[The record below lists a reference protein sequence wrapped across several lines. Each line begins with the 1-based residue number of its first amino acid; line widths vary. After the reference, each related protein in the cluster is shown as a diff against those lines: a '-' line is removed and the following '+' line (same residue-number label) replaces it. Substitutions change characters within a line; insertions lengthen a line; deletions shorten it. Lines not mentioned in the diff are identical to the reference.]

1 MRRRPA
7 RLLILAILFP
17 LVVSTYEA
25 PPSRAA
31 AARAK
36 MVFGAY
42 VQPRSGETLPEA
54 IRRFERQ
61 IDEKLAAVRVYFKW
75 DSKFPSPLARWLK
88 HTDRT
93 MFMSV
98 KSMREN
104 GSIIKW
110 ADIANARR
118 GSKIYRRIRHW
129 GRAIKR
135 YHKTVYFTFNH
146 EPEVPFSDSMGSSR
160 AFRRAWRKVITVF
173 RRVGVHNARYLLI
186 MGAWA
191 FQASDGHAIR
201 HWYPGNRYVHAVGA
215 DPYNW
220 HKCRGNERWRSLAE
234 TIERFRRWGRRH
246 RKEKLF
252 LPEWGSVEDWSSPG
266 RKERWFEDARALF
279 KRDRWSQ
286 FKGILYFNADDQT
299 FEKCNWYA
307 DTSSSSLQAFRAMV
321 NDQFYRAEL

>member
-17 LVVSTYEA
+17 LVLSTYEA
-25 PPSRAA
+25 PPSTAA
-31 AARAK
+31 TTRAK
-36 MVFGAY
+36 MIFGAY
-42 VQPRSGETLPEA
+42 VQPRSGETLQEA
-54 IRRFERQ
+54 ILRFERM

-118 GSKIYRRIRHW
+118 GSPIYKRIRHW
-129 GRAIKR
+129 ARVIKR

-146 EPEVPFSDSMGSSR
+146 EPEAPVSYQMGSAR

-186 MGAWA
+186 MTAYA
-191 FQASDGHAIR
+191 FEASDWHAIR

-220 HKCRGNERWRSLAE
+220 YKCRWSERWTPLGD
-234 TIERFRRWGRRH
+234 TIEKFRRWGRHH
-246 RKEKLF
+246 RQEKLF

-266 RKERWFEDARALF
+266 RKQRWFDAARGLF

-286 FKGILYFNADDQT
+286 FKGILYFHADDQT
-299 FEKCNWYA
+299 HEKCNFYA
-307 DTSSSSLQAFRAMV
+307 DTSSSALKGFRAMA
-321 NDQFYRAEL
+321 NDPFYRKEA